1 MANSKHIRIGGICV
15 GKTAFNS
22 GDGERGPG
30 WYDVNVHLRDVYLQ
44 SGGRIRLAIE
54 PVASVNA
61 KWGLR
66 VVVRMVGNISP
77 IGTGGYGPAFAGG
90 SKTLSSACF
99 LALNRAREWLE
110 AAGIGIA
117 DVPDV

>member
-1 MANSKHIRIGGICV
+1 M

-30 WYDVNVHLRDVYLQ
+30 WYDCNVHLRDVYLQ
-44 SGGRIRLAIE
+44 SGGRIRLYIE
-54 PVASVNA
+54 PVAAVNG

-66 VVVRMVGNISP
+66 VVVRMVGSLEP
-77 IGTGGYGPAFAGG
+77 VAFGGYGPAYPGG
-90 SKTLSSACF
+90 SKTLASAVF
-99 LALNRAREWLE
+99 LALQRAREWLD

-117 DVPDV
+117 DVPDA